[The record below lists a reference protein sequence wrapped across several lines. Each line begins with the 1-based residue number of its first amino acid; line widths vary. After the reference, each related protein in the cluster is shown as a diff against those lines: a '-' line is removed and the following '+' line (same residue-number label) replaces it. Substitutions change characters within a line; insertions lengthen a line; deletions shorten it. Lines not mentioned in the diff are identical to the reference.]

1 MRIVVIIQVPEM
13 ELSNR
18 MKLRLSLITAALLP
32 LLSAPAFAEDTDLEK
47 ILVTGD
53 FQKESIQ
60 TLSASASLFSQ
71 QEINDRGANFLD
83 EMLASAAN
91 VNFSSGASRGR
102 FIQIRGVGLRSQ
114 FVDPIN
120 PSVGLVIDGIN
131 YSGLG
136 GSSLLFDVNQIEIYR
151 GPQGT
156 RFGADGLGGMIQME
170 SADPTFD
177 PSVKVQLGAGNYNS
191 YEAGIAAGI
200 GITDSTAVR
209 ASIYQRESDGFM
221 DNEYL
226 GKPTQ
231 QQDEMISR
239 FKLHSQLS
247 DHLRTELSVH
257 YIDINN
263 GYDAF
268 TLDNSRNSVA
278 DSPGQDNQE
287 SIAVG
292 LANIYT
298 GFDLFDVSLNL
309 SGIDSELL
317 YSFDEDWVCN
327 DTSKPK
333 LCGAGLHEQ
342 SYSYKDAYY
351 RDRKDKTA
359 ELQFNGKAQDWI
371 TGIYYQNRNVGL
383 DRQRI
388 ENSDLA
394 LFNST
399 YEVSNVAV
407 YGQLATPI
415 NAKTTLITGL
425 RVEEHSSDYSDSN
438 GFIVS
443 SDDVMVGG
451 KVALEYQVI
460 DRTMIYTSITR
471 GYKAGGINSEALA
484 KAQEFGLGADFFQQ
498 HTTFDPEYLWN
509 AEFGVKGSSLDDK
522 FVLRLAAFYM
532 YREDMQLK
540 SWLVEGQNFT
550 SYFDNAGSG
559 ENYGLEIEGSYQLT
573 DDLFFT
579 GSVGYLDTK
588 INDYVARTSLYSPPL
603 DQDGREQAQAPKYQY
618 AFTARYNF
626 TDELFATV
634 GIEGKDDYYFSDSH
648 NSQAPNVNLVNF
660 TAGYEADQWSIRAW
674 ARNVFDEEA
683 PTRGFEFAND
693 PRDGWVTHT
702 YTQQGEPMVAGVT
715 FIYEL

>member
-1 MRIVVIIQVPEM
+1 MRIVAIMQVLKM

-32 LLSAPAFAEDTDLEK
+32 LISAPAFAEDTDLEK

-60 TLSASASLFSQ
+60 TLSASASLFSER
-71 QEINDRGANFLD
+71 EINDRGASFLD

-91 VNFSSGASRGR
+91 VNFTAGASRGR
-102 FIQIRGVGLRSQ
+102 YIQIRGVGLRSQ

-136 GSSLLFDVNQIEIYR
+136 GSSLLFDVNQVEIYR

-156 RFGADGLGGMIQME
+156 RFGADGMAGMIQME

-191 YEAGIAAGI
+191 YEAGVAAGI

-209 ASIYQRESDGFM
+209 ASIYQRESDGYV
-221 DNEYL
+221 DNLYL
-226 GKPTQ
+226 NESTQ
-231 QQDEMISR
+231 QQDELVSR
-239 FKLHSQLS
+239 FKLHSQLT

-278 DSPGQDNQE
+278 DNPGQDNQE
-287 SIAVG
+287 SIAIG

-298 GFDLFDVSLNL
+298 GFDWFDVSLNL
-309 SGIDSELL
+309 SGIDSDLV

-327 DTSKPK
+327 DINKPQ
-333 LCGAGLHEQ
+333 LCGAGLHPDGYSSTD
-342 SYSYKDAYY
+342 SYF
-351 RDRKDKTA
+351 RDRQDQAA
-359 ELQFNGKAQDWI
+359 ELQFNGKGGNWV
-371 TGIYYQNRNVGL
+371 TGLYYQARNVDL
-383 DRQRI
+383 ERQYTW
-388 ENSDLA
+388 LA
-394 LFNST
+394 APFAST
-399 YEVSNVAV
+399 YETSNTAI

-415 NAKTTLITGL
+415 GNKTTLITGL
-425 RVEEHSSDYSDSN
+425 RVEQYQGDYTDNN
-438 GFIVS
+438 GFIES
-443 SDDVMVGG
+443 TDDVMVGG
-451 KVALEYQVI
+451 KLALEYQVI
-460 DRTMIYTSITR
+460 DRTMIYTSLTR

-484 KAQEFGLGADFFQQ
+484 KAKDDGLNLDADFFKN
-498 HTTFDPEYLWN
+498 HTSFAPEYLWSG
-509 AEFGVKGSSLDDK
+509 EFGVKGSSLDEK
-522 FVLRLAAFYM
+522 FILRLAAFYM

-540 SWLVEGQNFT
+540 AWKVEDQKFT
-550 SYFDNAGSG
+550 GYIDNASSG

-579 GSVGYLDTK
+579 GSAGYLHTK
-588 INDYVARTSLYSPPL
+588 INDFVAQSGL
-603 DQDGREQAQAPKYQY
+603 DQDGREQSQAPKYQY

-626 TDELFATV
+626 TDELFATI
-634 GIEGKDDYYFSDSH
+634 GIEGKDNYYFSDSH
-648 NSQAPNVNLVNF
+648 NSQAPNINLVNL
-660 TAGYEADQWSIRAW
+660 TAGYEAEQWSIRAW
-674 ARNVFDEEA
+674 ARNVFDEEV
-683 PTRGFEFAND
+683 PTRGFEFGND
-693 PRDGWVTHT
+693 PREGYATHT
-702 YTQQGEPMVAGVT
+702 YTQLGEPMVAGVT

>member
-1 MRIVVIIQVPEM
+1 MQVPEM

-32 LLSAPAFAEDTDLEK
+32 LVCAPAFADDSELEK

-60 TLSASASLFSQ
+60 TLSASASLFSDR
-71 QEINDRGANFLD
+71 EINERGASFLD

-91 VNFSSGASRGR
+91 VNFTSGASRGR
-102 FIQIRGVGLRSQ
+102 YIQIRGVGLRSQ

-136 GSSLLFDVNQIEIYR
+136 GSSLLFDVNQVEIYR

-156 RFGADGLGGMIQME
+156 RFGADGMAGMIQME

-177 PSVKVQLGAGNYNS
+177 PSIKVQLGAGNYNS
-191 YEAGIAAGI
+191 YEAGVAAGI

-209 ASIYQRESDGFM
+209 ASIYQRESDGYV
-221 DNEYL
+221 DNLYL
-226 GKPTQ
+226 NESTQ
-231 QQDEMISR
+231 QQDELVGR
-239 FKLHSQLS
+239 FKLHSQLT
-247 DHLRTELSVH
+247 DHLRSELSVH

-278 DSPGQDNQE
+278 DNPGQDNQE
-287 SIAVG
+287 SIALG

-298 GFDLFDVSLNL
+298 GFDWFDVSLNL
-309 SGIDSELL
+309 SGIDSELV

-327 DTSKPK
+327 DINKPQ
-333 LCGAGLHEQ
+333 LCGAGLHPDG
-342 SYSYKDAYY
+342 YSYEDAYY

-359 ELQFNGKAQDWI
+359 ELQFNGKSRDWVA
-371 TGIYYQNRNVGL
+371 GIYYQGKDVDL
-383 DRQRI
+383 DRQRRKFS
-388 ENSDLA
+388 EHEA
-394 LFNST
+394 FNST
-399 YEVSNVAV
+399 YEVNNVAV
-407 YGQLATPI
+407 YGQLATVI
-415 NAKTTLITGL
+415 NPKTTLITGL
-425 RVEEHSSDYSDSN
+425 RVEKYQGDYTDSN
-438 GFIVS
+438 GFIVGT
-443 SDDVMVGG
+443 DDVMVGG
-451 KVALEYQVI
+451 KLALEYQVI
-460 DRTMIYTSITR
+460 DRTMIYTSLTR

-484 KAQEFGLGADFFQQ
+484 KAQEFELGADFFKQ
-498 HTTFDPEYLWN
+498 HTTFEPEYLWN
-509 AEFGVKGSSLDDK
+509 GEFGVKGSSLDEK
-522 FVLRLAAFYM
+522 FTLRLAAFYM

-540 SWLVEGQNFT
+540 SWLVEEQNFT

-573 DDLFFT
+573 DNLFFT

-603 DQDGREQAQAPKYQY
+603 DQDGREQSQAPKYQY

-626 TDELFATV
+626 TNELYATV

-648 NSQAPNVNLVNF
+648 NSQAPSVNLVNF
-660 TAGYEADQWSIRAW
+660 SAGYEADQWSIRGW
-674 ARNVFDEEA
+674 ARNVFDEEV
-683 PTRGFEFAND
+683 PTRGFEFGND
-693 PRDGWVTHT
+693 PADGYATHT
-702 YTQQGEPMVAGVT
+702 YTQFGEPMVAGVT

>member
-1 MRIVVIIQVPEM
+1 
-13 ELSNR
+13 

-32 LLSAPAFAEDTDLEK
+32 LVSASALAEDTDLEK

-60 TLSASASLFSQ
+60 TLSASASLFSEH
-71 QEINDRGANFLD
+71 EINERGATFLD

-91 VNFSSGASRGR
+91 VNFSAGASRGR
-102 FIQIRGVGLRSQ
+102 YIQIRGVGMRSQ

-136 GSSLLFDVNQIEIYR
+136 ASSLLFDVDQIEIYR

-156 RFGADGLGGMIQME
+156 RFGADGMAGMIQME

-191 YEAGIAAGI
+191 YEAGVAAGI
-200 GITDSTAVR
+200 GITDSTAIR
-209 ASIYQRESDGFM
+209 GSIYQRESDGYQ
-221 DNEYL
+221 DNLYL
-226 GKPTQ
+226 DRPTQ
-231 QQDEMISR
+231 QQDEMVGR
-239 FKLHSQLS
+239 FKLHSQLT
-247 DHLRTELSVH
+247 DHLRSELSVH

-278 DSPGQDNQE
+278 DEPGQDNQE

-298 GFDLFDVSLNL
+298 GFDLFDISLNL
-309 SGIDSELL
+309 SGIDSDLV

-327 DTSKPK
+327 DINKPE
-333 LCGAGLHEQ
+333 LCAAGLHPQ
-342 SYSYKDAYY
+342 SYSSTDAYF
-351 RDRKDKTA
+351 RDRQDQAA
-359 ELQFNGKAQDWI
+359 ELQFNGKGGNWV
-371 TGIYYQNRNVGL
+371 TGLYYQGRDVDL
-383 DRQRI
+383 ERQY
-388 ENSDLA
+388 STPLT
-394 LFNST
+394 ST
-399 YEVSNVAV
+399 YETTNTAI

-415 NAKTTLITGL
+415 GNKTTLITGL
-425 RVEEHSSDYSDSN
+425 RIEQYLGDYTDSN
-438 GFIVS
+438 GFIVDT
-443 SDDVMVGG
+443 DDIMVGG
-451 KVALEYQVI
+451 KIALEYQVI
-460 DRTMIYTSITR
+460 DRTMIYTSLTR

-484 KAQEFGLGADFFQQ
+484 KAQDFGLGADFFEQ
-498 HTTFDPEYLWN
+498 HTTFEPEYLWN
-509 AEFGVKGSSLDDK
+509 GEFGVKGSSLDDK

-540 SWLVEGQNFT
+540 SWLIEDQKFT
-550 SYFDNAGSG
+550 GYFDNAGSG

-573 DDLFFT
+573 DDLFIT
-579 GSVGYLDTK
+579 GSAGYLDTR
-588 INDYVARTSLYSPPL
+588 INDYIARTSLYSPPI
-603 DQDGREQAQAPKYQY
+603 DQDGREQAQSPKYQY

-626 TDELFATV
+626 TNELFATIGV
-634 GIEGKDDYYFSDSH
+634 EGKDDYYFSDSH
-648 NSQAPNVNLVNF
+648 NSQAPSVNLVNF
-660 TAGYEADQWSIRAW
+660 TAGYEADMWSIRAW
-674 ARNVFDEEA
+674 ARNVFDEEV
-683 PTRGFEFAND
+683 PTRGFEFGND
-693 PRDGWVTHT
+693 PTDGWQTHT
-702 YTQQGEPMVAGVT
+702 YTQFGEPMVAGVT